1 MPGAWSPGGGC
12 VNKAEGY
19 DLIIVLMVVA
29 LTCFGVVMVYSAS
42 SVMATK
48 KFHDGFYFL
57 KRQGIYAFLG
67 FAAMAV
73 SMRIDYGVWRKAAVP
88 VLLACLVLLV
98 LVLIPGIGGS
108 AGGSSRWIRLPGFS
122 FQPSEMA
129 KIAFIMYMAYS
140 LDKKQDKVRFFSSGF
155 LPYMV
160 VLAVMLLLLL
170 KQPDLGSSLT
180 LGAVA
185 MVMLFAAGTR
195 LAYIFSMIM
204 LALPFLYYA
213 VMHVDYR
220 RRRIMAFLNPW
231 EDPMNTGFQI
241 IQSWIAVG
249 TGGVFGQGLGEG
261 KQKLFYLPE
270 AHTDFIFSVVGEE
283 LGFIGVMVIA
293 AMFILL
299 IHRGIRVALYAE
311 DNFGRSLAFGI
322 TTLIGLEAFVNMA
335 VVTGIF
341 PTKGLALPFVSYGGS
356 SLIITLFA
364 VGILLN
370 ISSRVRVTQ

>member
-1 MPGAWSPGGGC
+1 M
-12 VNKAEGY
+12 NKAEGY

-42 SVMATK
+42 SIMATK

-57 KRQGIYAFLG
+57 KRQGIYAILG
-67 FAAMAV
+67 FAAMAFA
-73 SMRIDYGVWRKAAVP
+73 MRIDYNFWRKAAVP
-88 VLLACLVLLV
+88 ILLGCLVLL
-98 LVLIPGIGGS
+98 LAVLIPGIGGS

-122 FQPSEMA
+122 FQPSEFA

-195 LAYIFSMIM
+195 LSYIFSMIL

-231 EDPMNTGFQI
+231 EDPTNTGFQI

-249 TGGVFGQGLGEG
+249 TGGIFGQGLGEG

-293 AMFILL
+293 SMFFLL
-299 IHRGIRVALYAE
+299 VHRGIRVALYAE

-322 TTLIGLEAFVNMA
+322 STLIGLEAFVNIA

-341 PTKGLALPFVSYGGS
+341 PTKGLALPFISYGGS

>member
-1 MPGAWSPGGGC
+1 M
-12 VNKAEGY
+12 NRAEGY
-19 DLIIVLMVVA
+19 DLIIMLMVITLA
-29 LTCFGVVMVYSAS
+29 CFGVVMVYSAS
-42 SVMATK
+42 SIMAAK

-57 KRQGIYAFLG
+57 KRQGIYTLLG
-67 FAAMAV
+67 AGTMIWAMRV
-73 SMRIDYGVWRKAAVP
+73 DYHVWKKYAVP
-88 VLLACLVLLV
+88 ILIGCLIMLV
-98 LVLIPGIGGS
+98 AVLIPGIGDS

-140 LDKKQDKVRFFSSGF
+140 LDKKQDKVRFFSTGF

-160 VLAVMLLLLL
+160 VLAIMLLLLL
-170 KQPDLGSSLT
+170 KQPDLGSSMV

-185 MVMLFAAGTR
+185 MIMLFAAGTR
-195 LAYIFSMIM
+195 LSYILSMVL
-204 LALPFLYYA
+204 LAMPFLYYA
-213 VMHVDYR
+213 IMNVDYR

-231 EDPMNTGFQI
+231 EDPTNTGFQI

-249 TGGVFGQGLGEG
+249 TGGLFGQGLGEG

-283 LGFIGVMVIA
+283 LGFVGFIVISSMFFLLVM
-293 AMFILL
+293 
-299 IHRGIRVALYAE
+299 RGIRVALYAE

-322 TTLIGLEAFVNMA
+322 SSLIGLEAFVNIA

-341 PTKGLALPFVSYGGS
+341 PTKGLALPFISYGGS

-364 VGILLN
+364 VGVLLN